1 MKTKLVGVFTVLVL
15 FLTTFQG
22 VLPTLPITNQSTI
35 TIISAI
41 VLYLSTALTIWKQLL
56 SKQIDSN
63 AIWPTVIVGLVAT
76 FAGLTDVLK
85 VIPFTP
91 FAAQL
96 TRFIITFIVLF
107 LNMIS
112 KVWYSTNETH
122 SVI

>member
-22 VLPTLPITNQSTI
+22 LIPTMPFSNPASVTL
-35 TIISAI
+35 ISAI

-63 AIWPTVIVGLVAT
+63 AIWPTVIMGVVAT
-76 FAGLTDVLK
+76 LAGLTDLFK

-91 FAAQL
+91 IAAQWI
-96 TRFIITFIVLF
+96 RFSITFIVLF
-107 LNMIS
+107 LNMVS
-112 KVWYSTNETH
+112 KVLYPTEETH
-122 SVI
+122 STI